1 MSESVWFEE
10 IDKAFI
16 KLLSSV
22 IKIDGKPVKVVIR
35 KPDDDFTTEDY
46 PLISIYN
53 LFDRFSRERYS
64 PESVVVSRYKE
75 ANKLVLEDSALPYD
89 LFYQIDFW
97 ATLQSDMNEMT
108 RQWKAFSKF
117 WFNLDVL
124 DKSGIP
130 RSCFVLSRNDFNK
143 SDLMRDGKRLFHSF
157 GTYKVQVEIDE
168 NNREVAPMVTQTPTI
183 EINPIGE

>member
-1 MSESVWFEE
+1 MSESVWLEQ
-10 IDKAFI
+10 IDEAFI
-16 KLLSSV
+16 KLLRSV
-22 IKIDGKPVKVVIR
+22 IQIDGKPVKVVIR

-53 LFDRFSRERYS
+53 LFDRFSKERYH
-64 PESVVVSRYKE
+64 PEAVVVSRYAE
-75 ANKLVLEDSALPYD
+75 AHSLVMEETALPFD

-108 RQWKAFSKF
+108 RQWKAYSKF

-124 DKSGIP
+124 DMSGIP

-143 SDLMRDGKRLFHSF
+143 SDLLKDGKRLFHSF

-168 NNREVAPMVTQTPTI
+168 NVNTTMPMVTSVGTDVHPKH
-183 EINPIGE
+183 